1 MVGSALL
8 LVAAAQAPITKSL
21 VGDWIGEWRS
31 KTGSGGGISMTID
44 AVERDQVRGTIFI
57 VVAAPDRGYYNRDLS
72 FSGAIE
78 HGELRIW
85 LPPNLSLA
93 LKIDGRTMHGSVQGQ
108 HTFGPVTLDKRVR

>member
-1 MVGSALL
+1 VCVFAGG
-8 LVAAAQAPITKSL
+8 AQAQDAKTL
-21 VGDWIGEWRS
+21 VGDWVGEWRS
-31 KTGSGGGISMTID
+31 KTGSGGAISMTID
-44 AVERDQVRGTIFI
+44 AVDRAEVRGSIFI

-72 FSGAIE
+72 FSGVIE

-93 LKIDGRTMHGSVQGQ
+93 LRIAGRTMQGMVQGQ